1 MSFGSVTGYLSGGLI
16 DPSTPNYAGAAAKN
30 ERMRQAQI
38 DQGMQA
44 INAVY
49 QGGQYNQFAKAG
61 GAVSPTT
68 QYYTID
74 KKTGAYI
81 PYTGT
86 NKKQP
91 NLNLPLGT
99 KTKPKGPFNPTQGM
113 GMLNGK
119 SGLDAHGQAML
130 RRGNLYQDVKSPYFQ
145 GFGDD
150 FYDKAAQSYVQYA
163 VPQIAQQYD
172 QTNRGIQYGLANRGL
187 VGSSAQSK
195 AQSDLQ
201 LNLGQQ
207 EQQVADNA
215 RTTATNL
222 RNQVENSRQS
232 AISNLYQA
240 SDPAGAGAQAVS
252 SAAQFS
258 VPQSFTPILGA
269 FSNLANQY
277 ATSQLYN
284 NYTPTSYT
292 GGPTTPDQS
301 AALGP
306 TSY

>member
-61 GAVSPTT
+61 GAANTGQ
-68 QYYTID
+68 QYYRID
-74 KKTGAYI
+74 KKTGAYV
-81 PYTGT
+81 PYTSVQGKKGT
-86 NKKQP
+86 PSMGVNK
-91 NLNLPLGT
+91 
-99 KTKPKGPFNPTQGM
+99 QG
-113 GMLNGK
+113 GAP
-119 SGLDAHGQAML
+119 LDAHGQAML

-150 FYDKAAQSYVQYA
+150 FYNKAAQSYVQYA

-292 GGPTTPDQS
+292 GGPTTPNQS

>member
-16 DPSTPNYAGAAAKN
+16 DPSTPNYAGLAAKN
-30 ERMRQAQI
+30 EKQRQAQI

-49 QGGQYNQFAKAG
+49 QGGQYNQFAQAG
-61 GAVSPTT
+61 GVGQAGQT
-68 QYYTID
+68 YYRID
-74 KKTGAYI
+74 PKTGAYV
-81 PYTGT
+81 PYQQGAQ
-86 NKKQP
+86 KQP
-91 NLNLPLGT
+91 RLGLPLGSKVPNT
-99 KTKPKGPFNPTQGM
+99 GVGKFPTEGGPNKSISKQEQNLIKKGKLFQQVPSQ
-113 GMLNGK
+113 
-119 SGLDAHGQAML
+119 
-130 RRGNLYQDVKSPYFQ
+130 YFQ
-145 GFGDD
+145 GFGQD

-187 VGSSAQSK
+187 VGSSAQGK

-222 RNQVENSRQS
+222 QNQVENSRQS

-240 SDPAGAGAQAVS
+240 SDPSGAGAQAVS

-292 GGPTTPDQS
+292 GAPTTPNYS